1 MNPSPGALGHP
12 DRASDAIPR
21 GKATVFLL
29 VGLTGSGKTTYAKR
43 VLEPAGVLRLSVDE
57 EVFSSF
63 QVSHETP
70 AHTHPLRGEAA

>member
-1 MNPSPGALGHP
+1 MNSSSGPLDHP
-12 DRASDAIPR
+12 DHASDAFPR
-21 GKATVFLL
+21 RRAIAYLL

-43 VLEPAGVLRLSVDE
+43 VLEPSGAARLSVDE

-70 AHTHPLRGEAA
+70 AVMYLLREEAA